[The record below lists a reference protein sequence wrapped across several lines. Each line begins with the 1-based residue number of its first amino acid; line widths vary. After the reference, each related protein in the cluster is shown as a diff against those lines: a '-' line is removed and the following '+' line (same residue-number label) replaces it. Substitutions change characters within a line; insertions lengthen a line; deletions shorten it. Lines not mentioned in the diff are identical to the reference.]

1 MKNDRST
8 LSGKEWTSYDFR
20 NSDQSQGVKAPEV
33 CKAIPEG
40 GKIIDLPKKEN
51 WEWELSGDLSKLI
64 RERESVRKYSEEK
77 MSLKELSYLLWS
89 TQAIRQNINAATSKR
104 FVPSAGSR
112 HALETYLAVMNVEGV
127 ENGMYRY
134 LPKEH
139 KLLFLYLPE
148 DFKDAINASVKGQ
161 IFCTKAN
168 VVFYWSAV
176 PYRMEW
182 RYAVASTKLILI
194 DAGHVC
200 QNLYLS
206 AGAINSGIC
215 AIAAYDQDA
224 ANKICQLDGEEE
236 LVIYIA
242 PVGKRL

>member
-1 MKNDRST
+1 
-8 LSGKEWTSYDFR
+8 
-20 NSDQSQGVKAPEV
+20 VKAPEV

-64 RERESVRKYSEEK
+64 RERQSVRKYSEEK
-77 MSLKELSYLLWS
+77 MTLEELSYLLWS
-89 TQAIRQNINAATSKR
+89 TQAIKQNINAATSKR

-139 KLLFLYLPE
+139 KLLFLHLPE
-148 DFKDAINASVKGQ
+148 DFKGAVNASVKGQ

-168 VVFYWSAV
+168 VVFYWSTV

-182 RYAVASTKLILI
+182 RYAVASTKLILL

-224 ANKICQLDGEEE
+224 ANNICQLDGEEE